1 MRNRRR
7 LEAAC
12 GLLAALF
19 GFLGIAYAIFGPTF
33 SFQSSSGYTG
43 TANMVQMG
51 LPPSILIANGIL
63 VLVPIAVAVSTVL
76 HSLTGSREWRVVL
89 WGATLLIVIV
99 TFLAGIGLLLLPS
112 TLFAVGASALS
123 RD

>member
-76 HSLTGSREWRVVL
+76 HSLTGCREWRGGGLGGPPLLFFLSVLCSLPVLPLPTSLFFVV
-89 WGATLLIVIV
+89 VV
-99 TFLAGIGLLLLPS
+99 
-112 TLFAVGASALS
+112 
-123 RD
+123 